1 MGGVKSKT
9 TVLAYCLAL
18 FIHCDKDTITSDI
31 ESEMLPPPTMQSSN
45 VSTPTKTSPL
55 NPGLS
60 PSATVEDERNT
71 IFVFDTA
78 APSTVFVKQKKLVR
92 QRWSAKAL
100 EVPSGSGSGFIWDT
114 KGHIVTNAHVVE
126 GARKLT
132 VTLLDGGEYE
142 AELIGGD
149 VAKDIAVIKISP
161 KKRLIPISLP
171 NESSKIKV
179 GSKALAIGNPFGLDH
194 TLTVGIIS
202 ATGREV
208 KGFGDLTIRGM
219 LQTDAAINP
228 GNSGGP
234 LLNSSGELIGMNTM
248 IFSKSG
254 SSAGVGFAVPIS
266 TLRRVVPQIILH
278 GKPLRAGL
286 GVELISDYL
295 AKRNGISGVIIE
307 NVRKG
312 SPAFRAGLKGLT
324 KNQYG
329 EVQLGD
335 VIVKIDSYKVTDFDT
350 LFNALDRFQ
359 PGDTV
364 DVQVR
369 RAKQLKT
376 FKVKLMRLP

>member
-1 MGGVKSKT
+1 MSHKIFLLSCTFLFSLSCEKAADSVPDG
-9 TVLAYCLAL
+9 TVAKENEKQ
-18 FIHCDKDTITSDI
+18 IVPV
-31 ESEMLPPPTMQSSN
+31 LP
-45 VSTPTKTSPL
+45 KEDAPL

-71 IFVFDTA
+71 IYVFDTA

-92 QRWSAKAL
+92 QRFTAKAL

-132 VTLLDGGEYE
+132 VTLLDGGEYD
-142 AELIGGD
+142 ATLVGGD
-149 VAKDIAVIKISP
+149 IEKDIAVIKINP
-161 KKRLIPISLP
+161 KKRLIPVSLP
-171 NESSKIKV
+171 TEMSKIKV

-208 KGFGDLTIRGM
+208 KGFGDVTIRDM

-234 LLNSSGELIGMNTM
+234 LLNSNSELIGMNTM

-254 SSAGVGFAVPIS
+254 SSAGVGFAVPVS
-266 TLRRVVPQIILH
+266 SLRRVVPQIIQH

-286 GVELISDYL
+286 GVNLIPDTL
-295 AKRNGISGVIIE
+295 AKRNGIKGVIIE
-307 NVRKG
+307 SVRRNT
-312 SPAFRAGLKGLT
+312 PAFRAGLKGLS
-324 KNQYG
+324 KNRYG
-329 EVQLGD
+329 ELLLGD
-335 VIVKIDSYKVTDFDT
+335 IIINIAGFEIKDFDT
-350 LFNALDRFQ
+350 LYNALDRFK
-359 PGDTV
+359 PGDV
-364 DVQVR
+364 VEVKVQ
-369 RAKQLKT
+369 RAKTTKT
-376 FKVKLMRLP
+376 VKLKLMQLL